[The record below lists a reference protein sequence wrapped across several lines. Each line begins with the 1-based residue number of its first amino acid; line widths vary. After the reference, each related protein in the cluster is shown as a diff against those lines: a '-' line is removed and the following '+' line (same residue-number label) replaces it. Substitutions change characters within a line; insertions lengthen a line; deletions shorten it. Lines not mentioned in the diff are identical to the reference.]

1 MTITPSILGRVTT
14 NLQEKTIVHC
24 VVEKDLTLVKLCTSF
39 ESTKTGKLTQCL
51 IMGMTLSSECTDQF

>member
-24 VVEKDLTLVKLCTSF
+24 VVEKDLTLVKL
-39 ESTKTGKLTQCL
+39 KVCL
-51 IMGMTLSSECTDQF
+51 FDLVNFRIGAIQ

>member
-24 VVEKDLTLVKLCTSF
+24 VVEKDLTLVKL
-39 ESTKTGKLTQCL
+39 KVCL
-51 IMGMTLSSECTDQF
+51 LMRPSLAELRSSNWQYQKEENKNSL